1 MPRAKSHR
9 RAQAAKRRIAERQSW
24 TPGPPIPEFVAR
36 RGTGYR
42 HRVRR
47 WRTSELTHRP
57 IKFVTPAQRSDQQMV
72 FVIGDS
78 HLRAI
83 VDGFVS
89 MPQGSL
95 SFSFLSVPGGA
106 AADLRTEVMH
116 ASLPWTPDAVC
127 VCAPSN
133 NLTASRTIGE
143 AALDFGALLTTVC
156 NLWPKVFVLDFPPRI
171 NTDPGLQVLL
181 RQEYHRVTARMGLP
195 FVSVAEHLPLHRLEL
210 WCHDGVHL
218 SDTDG
223 MPVMVEL
230 LWDAAVRQLV
240 PPPAEP
246 PVSPRTSPRTRVS
259 PRLVVTGHVP
269 VPRHSDPWE
278 WTVVGRECKAG
289 SPTVRQSVI
298 PSNPVWFSGAMLDAM
313 EKVSPSSASDCTAAP
328 AAGQASPVKRQPRG
342 VATRSRGGK
351 RQVGVLA
358 TPSPA
363 RVIESAPRPS
373 PAVQQVEAAT
383 QEVLEGSAL
392 LLSAGVV
399 PEVVGEEEVAAA
411 CPAMAMESTV
421 EEGARMPQK
430 ISKAKSS
437 FSPCFSVKTAQLGS
451 NSNVVEMMSKS
462 SRGIKFVKVVRGSF
476 HQGDERFIYGGLQCM
491 AIALV
496 SLAKHMATS
505 VFLWEKHDLDCALVV
520 GDELYSSLRDHSCLH
535 QSGLLS
541 VPDLPQQLVIDGQL
555 HNFAF
560 GDVVFGEVGVTEG
573 ELVDFGVFISL
584 RNGLNRIF
592 SQYSACLLTLCGN
605 TSAIIC
611 ENGHFAVVDSHS
623 RSNIGLLQCNGT
635 SVVLHFACV
644 DDLHD
649 YICRLADSVS
659 SSQKLYELC
668 GVTVSCGVNPVPSGM
683 SVGSCG
689 TEMST
694 VLTPESNVTERMRN
708 EDFAS
713 MSECVVSVAPSL
725 SVANNSAQTLAIEVS
740 SESEEEP
747 TSTYVRKRKI
757 SAHTCVSK
765 KSKRFDVIEIN
776 SDVEFISAVRN
787 EELVF
792 CPLGVDVCQVLCTK
806 LNVDYVKVTGPV
818 STEVGLT
825 GVPCR
830 NEKVVA
836 DGNCFFRAIS
846 QAVSGSQK
854 HHRKIRLAVCKEL
867 ERNAGKYQSIL
878 RSDYSS
884 VLEYIHQSR
893 MRTVNTWATEVEIQV
908 TADWLG
914 VGVCTFYGGRWLK
927 YSSDNDLL
935 SAECI
940 YLENIMDTHF
950 ENVVCVCKPGL
961 QTCYGYC
968 KVNEVT
974 GYSIRSRMKDIVDCD
989 KAAVGCKLECVVSDK
1004 GIDSGDV
1011 VNDATEGKSSIKSLR
1026 SKYMSQKKTSQEKL
1040 NMLIREKRQI
1050 RSRKMYYENVLFR
1063 ERAKLWSVSNYHD
1076 NIPHRESVKAKSK
1089 FNSMVK
1095 YRDSLQHRE
1104 NVKGK
1109 SMLKYK
1115 DNLQHK
1121 DSVKARSI
1129 QKYRDNFQHKDSVK
1143 ARSIQKYRDN
1153 FQHKDSVKARSIQK
1167 YRDNFQHKDSVK
1179 ARSIQKYRDNF
1190 QHKDSVKARSIQKY
1204 RDNFQH
1210 KDSVKTRSIQKY
1222 RDNFQHKDSVKVR
1235 SIQKYRHNFQHK
1247 DSVKARSILKYRDNF
1262 QHRETVKAKS
1272 KVNSMVNYRDSIT
1285 HREKVKERSRE
1296 ERKRRYHDN
1305 SEFKQQV
1312 IASVGFSRK
1321 QKTEKSENFGFVM
1334 HQFLEKVR
1342 DGPHFVCCVCHRL
1355 MFRSQLLTCDREMY
1369 SRSSATTGIA
1379 EMCISEK
1386 FLHRCSDDCV
1396 VPCQLVSSRG
1406 QLWICYT
1413 CHNKISKG
1421 QIPAE
1426 CWVNTL
1432 MLDPIPPELACL
1444 NSLEQHLIA
1453 LHIPFMKMLALPKGG
1468 QNGVHGPVTCVP
1480 ANIVQTTNVLP
1491 RCSMEGSLLQVKLK
1505 RKLTYKGHY
1514 EYQFVD
1520 TSRVKQALEY
1530 LKRTNIY
1537 YNDIEFNEEWVN
1549 EFCRQKDGENEEDQP
1564 GSEDEAVVEKVVS
1577 CQEDLV
1583 VRNGEVTAQ
1592 AGGEVTE
1599 QAVVDGVEE
1608 TSEIIQDELL
1618 HDRQQ
1623 HCMFQD
1629 TCLMPIDIGQ
1639 EALDQY
1645 FDDIVNIAPAEG
1657 NSPVRVLSDHT
1668 NEAKC
1673 FPVLFPLGSK
1683 TFHDSRS
1690 YRLTLSRY
1698 FNNRIMHADGRFAQN
1713 VEYIFFAQY
1722 MSEIDR
1728 VSSSVSVALRK
1739 GKGGQKSQRISPEML
1754 MDEESLKKLL
1764 KCDEG
1769 YRFLKPIR
1777 GTPAFWQSVQKDIL
1791 ACVRQLGIPT
1801 WFCSFS
1807 SADLRWQNL
1816 LTTILKQEGRTQ
1828 TVEDLE
1834 WADRCELLRRNPVTA
1849 ARMFDYR
1856 WHCFL
1861 NEVLMS
1867 PSQPIGKIIDHFYR
1881 VEFQQRGSPHVHCLF
1896 WIEGAPQID
1905 KNTDEE
1911 VVEFIDKYVTCELP
1925 SDDDTLL
1932 DIVSSVQSH
1941 SKRHSK
1947 SCRKK
1952 KTTCRFNFPKPVSS
1966 RTFVCKIETKDCKC
1980 DHKVKET
1987 MNYPGSKNH
1996 PVCKCFDDDLMPK
2009 ERAQYILQ
2017 NVKTAVKKAQEEEV
2031 SFVSVEDLFQT
2042 LGINQGIFEEAYRRL
2057 EKKSTVVY
2065 RRGVNEVWV
2074 NQYSKQ
2080 LLKCWNANLDISFVT
2095 DAYAVVIYI
2104 ISYITKA
2111 EREIGLLLSNA
2122 QKEATKQGNLS
2133 AKEALKK
2140 LGSVYLHN
2148 RDVCAQEAV
2157 YRLTNMHL
2165 KECSRKV
2172 VFVPTGNNI
2181 VKMSLPLSVLKQ
2193 KTVCTELKTEDMWMP
2208 GIVDRYRNRP
2218 DNDVFDNMCMA
2229 TFASEY
2235 RVLSKNEKSKD
2246 MIELKSGLGFILRR
2260 TRSQFAVVR
2269 YMRFDLE
2276 KREEDHFQSLMQLF
2290 LPYRA
2295 DSDLKPEGFEM
2306 FSQFYNDGDVTFS
2319 DGSVHSVKTVVD
2331 ENRAKFEVD
2340 CPDLERAQEI
2350 VEQNGVDEDVWGEL
2364 CPEQEVER
2372 LECVDEMR
2380 QQQRGEKKDE
2390 QLLEAMENVPD
2401 LAADNR
2407 QLAHLERPRKIMP
2420 RHEGLA
2426 LVRSLN
2432 ETQMAIFYKVR
2443 QWCLQKVMGKNPEP
2457 MHVFVTGG
2465 AGTGKSHLI
2474 RAIQYEAGR
2483 LLSTLCHQPDDIC
2496 VLLTASTGIAAYS
2509 LNAATIHHTLSI
2521 GTHSSLPYTPL
2532 GEDKLNSLRAK
2543 FSQLQIL
2550 IIDEISMVDHNLLT
2564 YVHGRLRQ
2572 LKQTGDFSPFGNVSV
2587 IAVGDFYQLPP
2598 VKGKPLHNSQVGVG
2612 LWCHFSIVELK
2623 TIVRQKDSSFAEM
2636 LNRLRVR
2643 SKKNPMLESDVVML
2657 KSRETGEDSS
2667 ALHIFPTNM
2676 QVNEHNF
2683 NKLFAMCPDYI
2694 KIEAKDFI
2702 TNKKTGKLERGTQN
2716 NALDTCLEQTL
2727 YLAKNARVML
2737 CKNVDVED
2745 GLVNG
2750 ACGTVTDMDF
2760 GKDKTFPL
2768 KIYVKFDDD
2777 KIGLQRRKTYAHATV
2792 ECRNSTAIEPE
2803 KEKATKRGCARLQFP
2818 LKLAWACTVH
2828 KVQGLTVDEAVVS
2841 LKKVFAPGQ
2850 AYVALSRVRALSG
2863 LIIRDFTEK
2872 AIYCKDTIKEAMDSM
2887 PPFLIEQ
2894 PKPSINAHSF
2904 SVYLLNVQS
2913 LSRHLSDLVS
2923 CTQHLQPHCIAV
2935 TETWL
2940 TAQTSLNSVQMC
2952 GYTFHSRPR
2961 SLCYTNSNPKLSEL
2975 KNLQHGGVG
2984 LYCLDNLD
2992 YQILQVPNL
3001 NLECLVCLCINLNI
3015 LMAVLYRP
3023 PSYPSSLFKHNV
3035 EKLLDWL
3042 NPISKTIVL
3051 MGDFNE
3057 NILKESSICKF
3068 LSLKGFKQHVTQE
3081 TTEKGTLIDHVY
3093 VKTTRYN
3100 VECAVMPAYF
3110 SDHEGILCSFG
3121 VLDDQ
3126 GQLDD
3131 IDSLIMFDELE
3142 GVEEIFDVDFN
3153 LEQE

>member
-57 IKFVTPAQRSDQQMV
+57 IKFVTPAQRPEQQMV
-72 FVIGDS
+72 FVVGDS

-171 NTDPGLQVLL
+171 NTILL

-195 FVSVAEHLPLHRLEL
+195 YVSVAEHLPLHRLEL

-223 MPVMVEL
+223 MPVMVEV

-240 PPPAEP
+240 LPPPEP
-246 PVSPRTSPRTRVS
+246 RVSPRTSPRTRVS

-289 SPTVRQSVI
+289 TPTVRQSVI

-328 AAGQASPVKRQPRG
+328 AAGQASPVKRQMRG
-342 VATRSRGGK
+342 VARRSRGGK
-351 RQVGVLA
+351 RQVLP

-363 RVIESAPRPS
+363 RVIESASRPS
-373 PAVQQVEAAT
+373 PAVQQVEAVS
-383 QEVLEGSAL
+383 QEFLEGSAVPL
-392 LLSAGVV
+392 CAGVV
-399 PEVVGEEEVAAA
+399 PEVVLGEEEVAAA
-411 CPAMAMESTV
+411 CPAMPMESTV

-437 FSPCFSVKTAQLGS
+437 FSPCFSVSDDKAAQLCS
-451 NSNVVEMMSKS
+451 NSNVVAMVAKN
-462 SRGIKFVKVVRGSF
+462 SRGIKLVKVVRGSF
-476 HQGDERFIYGGLQCM
+476 HQGDEQFKYGGLQCM
-491 AIALV
+491 AIAFV
-496 SLAKHMATS
+496 SLAKHTVSS
-505 VFLWEKHDLDCALVV
+505 VFSWKRHDLDRALVV
-520 GDELYSSLRDHSCLH
+520 GDELYSSLRDHGIFMH

-541 VPDLPQQLVIDGQL
+541 VPDLPQQLVIDGQVR
-555 HNFAF
+555 NFTF
-560 GDVVFGEVGVTEG
+560 GDVVFGEVGVTDG
-573 ELVDFGVFISL
+573 ELVDFGVFVSL
-584 RNGLNRIF
+584 RNGLERIF

-623 RSNIGLLQCNGT
+623 RSNFGLLHCNGT
-635 SVVLHFACV
+635 SVVLHFACL
-644 DDLHD
+644 DELHH
-649 YICRLADSVS
+649 YICCFADSVS

-668 GVTVSCGVNPVPSGM
+668 GVSVSGGVSPVQSGI
-683 SVGSCG
+683 SVESCIID
-689 TEMST
+689 MST
-694 VLTPESNVTERMRN
+694 VPTPEPSVA
-708 EDFAS
+708 AS
-713 MSECVVSVAPSL
+713 VSV
-725 SVANNSAQTLAIEVS
+725 SVQTLAIEVS
-740 SESEEEP
+740 SGSEEEP
-747 TSTYVRKRKI
+747 TSTYGRKRKI
-757 SAHTCVSK
+757 SSHTCMSK
-765 KSKRFDVIEIN
+765 KSKRLNVSQIN

-792 CPLGVDVCQVLCTK
+792 CPLSVDVCQVLCTK
-806 LNVDYVKVTGPV
+806 LNVDFVKVTGPV
-818 STEVGLT
+818 SKEVGLT

-830 NEKVVA
+830 NEKIVA

-914 VGVCTFYGGRWLK
+914 VSVCTFYGGRWLK
-927 YSSDNDLL
+927 YTSDNDLL

-940 YLENIMDTHF
+940 YLENIMDKHF

-961 QTCYGYC
+961 HTCYGYC

-974 GYSIRSRMKDIVDCD
+974 GYSIRSRMKDIVDGD
-989 KAAVGCKLECVVSDK
+989 KAAVACKLECAVSDK
-1004 GIDSGDV
+1004 GVDSADV
-1011 VNDATEGKSSIKSLR
+1011 VKDATDVKSSSKSLR
-1026 SKYMSQKKTSQEKL
+1026 SKYMSHKKTTQEKL
-1040 NMLIREKRQI
+1040 NMLIREKRQLRI
-1050 RSRKMYYENVLFR
+1050 RKMYHENVLFR
-1063 ERAKLWSVSNYHD
+1063 ERAKLWSVANYHK

-1089 FNSMVK
+1089 LNSMVK
-1095 YRDSLQHRE
+1095 YKDNFQHRE

-1109 SMLKYK
+1109 SM
-1115 DNLQHK
+1115 
-1121 DSVKARSI
+1121 
-1129 QKYRDNFQHKDSVK
+1129 
-1143 ARSIQKYRDN
+1143 
-1153 FQHKDSVKARSIQK
+1153 
-1167 YRDNFQHKDSVK
+1167 
-1179 ARSIQKYRDNF
+1179 
-1190 QHKDSVKARSIQKY
+1190 
-1204 RDNFQH
+1204 
-1210 KDSVKTRSIQKY
+1210 
-1222 RDNFQHKDSVKVR
+1222 
-1235 SIQKYRHNFQHK
+1235 
-1247 DSVKARSILKYRDNF
+1247 LKYRDNF

-1272 KVNSMVNYRDSIT
+1272 KVHSMVNYRDSIK
-1285 HREKVKERSRE
+1285 HRQKVKERSRE
-1296 ERKRRYHDN
+1296 LRKRKYHDS

-1312 IASVGFSRK
+1312 IASVVFSRK
-1321 QKTEKSENFGFVM
+1321 QKTEKSEDFGFVM

-1355 MFRSQLLTCDREMY
+1355 LFRSQLLSCDREVY
-1369 SRSSATTGIA
+1369 TRSSATAGIA
-1379 EMCISEK
+1379 ETCISEK

-1468 QNGVHGPVTCVP
+1468 QNGVHGPITCVP
-1480 ANIVQTTNVLP
+1480 ANVVQTTNVLP

-1505 RKLTYKGHY
+1505 RKLTFKGHY

-1520 TSRVKQALEY
+1520 TSRVRQALEY
-1530 LKRTNIY
+1530 LKRTNMY

-1549 EFCRQKDGENEEDQP
+1549 EFCMQKDGENEEEQP
-1564 GSEDEAVVEKVVS
+1564 ASEDEAVVEKVEACQDDQVVS
-1577 CQEDLV
+1577 HCQ
-1583 VRNGEVTAQ
+1583 VTTQ

-1698 FNNRIMHADGRFAQN
+1698 FNNRIMHADGRFARN

-1754 MDEESLKKLL
+1754 MDEESLKQLL

-1807 SADLRWQNL
+1807 SADLHWQNL

-1932 DIVSSVQSH
+1932 DIVSSVQTH

-1966 RTFVCKIETKDCKC
+1966 
-1980 DHKVKET
+1980 
-1987 MNYPGSKNH
+1987 
-1996 PVCKCFDDDLMPK
+1996 
-2009 ERAQYILQ
+2009 
-2017 NVKTAVKKAQEEEV
+2017 KT
-2031 SFVSVEDLFQT
+2031 
-2042 LGINQGIFEEAYRRL
+2042 
-2057 EKKSTVVY
+2057 
-2065 RRGVNEVWV
+2065 
-2074 NQYSKQ
+2074 
-2080 LLKCWNANLDISFVT
+2080 
-2095 DAYAVVIYI
+2095 
-2104 ISYITKA
+2104 
-2111 EREIGLLLSNA
+2111 
-2122 QKEATKQGNLS
+2122 
-2133 AKEALKK
+2133 
-2140 LGSVYLHN
+2140 
-2148 RDVCAQEAV
+2148 
-2157 YRLTNMHL
+2157 
-2165 KECSRKV
+2165 
-2172 VFVPTGNNI
+2172 
-2181 VKMSLPLSVLKQ
+2181 
-2193 KTVCTELKTEDMWMP
+2193 
-2208 GIVDRYRNRP
+2208 
-2218 DNDVFDNMCMA
+2218 
-2229 TFASEY
+2229 
-2235 RVLSKNEKSKD
+2235 
-2246 MIELKSGLGFILRR
+2246 
-2260 TRSQFAVVR
+2260 
-2269 YMRFDLE
+2269 
-2276 KREEDHFQSLMQLF
+2276 
-2290 LPYRA
+2290 
-2295 DSDLKPEGFEM
+2295 
-2306 FSQFYNDGDVTFS
+2306 
-2319 DGSVHSVKTVVD
+2319 
-2331 ENRAKFEVD
+2331 
-2340 CPDLERAQEI
+2340 
-2350 VEQNGVDEDVWGEL
+2350 
-2364 CPEQEVER
+2364 
-2372 LECVDEMR
+2372 
-2380 QQQRGEKKDE
+2380 
-2390 QLLEAMENVPD
+2390 
-2401 LAADNR
+2401 
-2407 QLAHLERPRKIMP
+2407 
-2420 RHEGLA
+2420 
-2426 LVRSLN
+2426 
-2432 ETQMAIFYKVR
+2432 
-2443 QWCLQKVMGKNPEP
+2443 
-2457 MHVFVTGG
+2457 
-2465 AGTGKSHLI
+2465 
-2474 RAIQYEAGR
+2474 
-2483 LLSTLCHQPDDIC
+2483 
-2496 VLLTASTGIAAYS
+2496 
-2509 LNAATIHHTLSI
+2509 
-2521 GTHSSLPYTPL
+2521 
-2532 GEDKLNSLRAK
+2532 
-2543 FSQLQIL
+2543 
-2550 IIDEISMVDHNLLT
+2550 
-2564 YVHGRLRQ
+2564 
-2572 LKQTGDFSPFGNVSV
+2572 
-2587 IAVGDFYQLPP
+2587 
-2598 VKGKPLHNSQVGVG
+2598 
-2612 LWCHFSIVELK
+2612 
-2623 TIVRQKDSSFAEM
+2623 
-2636 LNRLRVR
+2636 
-2643 SKKNPMLESDVVML
+2643 
-2657 KSRETGEDSS
+2657 
-2667 ALHIFPTNM
+2667 
-2676 QVNEHNF
+2676 
-2683 NKLFAMCPDYI
+2683 
-2694 KIEAKDFI
+2694 
-2702 TNKKTGKLERGTQN
+2702 
-2716 NALDTCLEQTL
+2716 
-2727 YLAKNARVML
+2727 
-2737 CKNVDVED
+2737 
-2745 GLVNG
+2745 
-2750 ACGTVTDMDF
+2750 
-2760 GKDKTFPL
+2760 
-2768 KIYVKFDDD
+2768 
-2777 KIGLQRRKTYAHATV
+2777 
-2792 ECRNSTAIEPE
+2792 
-2803 KEKATKRGCARLQFP
+2803 
-2818 LKLAWACTVH
+2818 
-2828 KVQGLTVDEAVVS
+2828 
-2841 LKKVFAPGQ
+2841 
-2850 AYVALSRVRALSG
+2850 
-2863 LIIRDFTEK
+2863 
-2872 AIYCKDTIKEAMDSM
+2872 
-2887 PPFLIEQ
+2887 
-2894 PKPSINAHSF
+2894 
-2904 SVYLLNVQS
+2904 
-2913 LSRHLSDLVS
+2913 
-2923 CTQHLQPHCIAV
+2923 
-2935 TETWL
+2935 
-2940 TAQTSLNSVQMC
+2940 
-2952 GYTFHSRPR
+2952 
-2961 SLCYTNSNPKLSEL
+2961 
-2975 KNLQHGGVG
+2975 
-2984 LYCLDNLD
+2984 
-2992 YQILQVPNL
+2992 
-3001 NLECLVCLCINLNI
+3001 
-3015 LMAVLYRP
+3015 
-3023 PSYPSSLFKHNV
+3023 
-3035 EKLLDWL
+3035 
-3042 NPISKTIVL
+3042 
-3051 MGDFNE
+3051 
-3057 NILKESSICKF
+3057 
-3068 LSLKGFKQHVTQE
+3068 
-3081 TTEKGTLIDHVY
+3081 
-3093 VKTTRYN
+3093 
-3100 VECAVMPAYF
+3100 
-3110 SDHEGILCSFG
+3110 
-3121 VLDDQ
+3121 
-3126 GQLDD
+3126 
-3131 IDSLIMFDELE
+3131 
-3142 GVEEIFDVDFN
+3142 
-3153 LEQE
+3153 

>member
-1 MPRAKSHR
+1 
-9 RAQAAKRRIAERQSW
+9 
-24 TPGPPIPEFVAR
+24 
-36 RGTGYR
+36 
-42 HRVRR
+42 
-47 WRTSELTHRP
+47 
-57 IKFVTPAQRSDQQMV
+57 MV

-171 NTDPGLQVLL
+171 NTDPGLQDLL

-240 PPPAEP
+240 PPPPEP

-289 SPTVRQSVI
+289 TPTVRQSVI

-313 EKVSPSSASDCTAAP
+313 EKVSPSSASDCIAAP
-328 AAGQASPVKRQPRG
+328 AAGQSSPVKRQPRG

-351 RQVGVLA
+351 RQVLA

-363 RVIESAPRPS
+363 RVIESASRPS
-373 PAVQQVEAAT
+373 PAVQQVEAVA
-383 QEVLEGSAL
+383 QEFLRGSAVPL
-392 LLSAGVV
+392 CAGAL
-399 PEVVGEEEVAAA
+399 PEVVGEEEVAAT
-411 CPAMAMESTV
+411 CPAMPMTSTI

-437 FSPCFSVKTAQLGS
+437 FSPCFSVSDVKAAQCGS
-451 NSNVVEMMSKS
+451 KSNVVAMVAKN
-462 SRGIKFVKVVRGSF
+462 SRGIKLVKVVRGSF
-476 HQGDERFIYGGLQCM
+476 HQGDEQFKYRGLQCM
-491 AIALV
+491 AVALV
-496 SLAKHMATS
+496 SLAKHMVSS
-505 VFLWEKHDLDCALVV
+505 VFMWERNDLDSALVV
-520 GDELYSSLRDHSCLH
+520 GDELYSSLRDHGIFMH

-541 VPDLPQQLVIDGQL
+541 VPDLPQQLEIDGQVCS
-555 HNFAF
+555 FTF
-560 GDVVFGEVGVTEG
+560 GDVVMGEVGVTEG
-573 ELVDFGVFISL
+573 ELVDFGVFVSL
-584 RNGLNRIF
+584 RNGLERIF
-592 SQYSACLLTLCGN
+592 SQYTTCLLTLCGN

-623 RSNIGLLQCNGT
+623 RSNLGLLHCNGT
-635 SVVLHFACV
+635 SVVLHFGCL
-644 DDLHD
+644 DDLHL
-649 YICRLADSVS
+649 YICCLADSVS
-659 SSQKLYELC
+659 TSQKLYELC
-668 GVTVSCGVNPVPSGM
+668 GVSGGVSTVPSGF
-683 SVGSCG
+683 SVESCSID
-689 TEMST
+689 MST
-694 VLTPESNVTERMRN
+694 VPTPEPSVT
-708 EDFAS
+708 AS
-713 MSECVVSVAPSL
+713 VSVSNI
-725 SVANNSAQTLAIEVS
+725 SVQTLAVEVS
-740 SESEEEP
+740 SNSEEEP
-747 TSTYVRKRKI
+747 TSIYGRKRKI
-757 SAHTCVSK
+757 SSHNCMEK
-765 KSKRFDVIEIN
+765 KSKRFDVSEIN
-776 SDVEFISAVRN
+776 LDVEFISAVRN
-787 EELVF
+787 DELVF
-792 CPLGVDVCQVLCTK
+792 CPLSVDVCQVLCTK

-818 STEVGLT
+818 SKEVGLT

-854 HHRKIRLAVCKEL
+854 YHRKIRLAVCKEL
-867 ERNAGKYQSIL
+867 ERNAVQYQSIL
-878 RSDYSS
+878 RSEYSS
-884 VLEYIHQSR
+884 VLEYIKQSR

-914 VGVCTFYGGRWLK
+914 VSVCTFYGGRWLK
-927 YSSDNDLL
+927 YSSNNDLL

-940 YLENIMDTHF
+940 YLENIMGKHF
-950 ENVVCVCKPGL
+950 ENVVCVCQPGL

-968 KVNEVT
+968 KLNEVT

-1004 GIDSGDV
+1004 GIDSADV
-1011 VNDATEGKSSIKSLR
+1011 VNDATEVKSSSKSLR
-1026 SKYMSQKKTSQEKL
+1026 SKYMSQKKKTQEKL
-1040 NMLIREKRQI
+1040 NMGIREKRQL
-1050 RSRKMYYENVLFR
+1050 RSRKMYHENVLFR
-1063 ERAKLWSVSNYHD
+1063 ERAKLWSVTKYHE
-1076 NIPHRESVKAKSK
+1076 NIPHRESVKAKRK
-1089 FNSMVK
+1089 LNSMVK

-1104 NVKGK
+1104 NVK
-1109 SMLKYK
+1109 
-1115 DNLQHK
+1115 
-1121 DSVKARSI
+1121 ARSI
-1129 QKYRDNFQHKDSVK
+1129 LKYRDNFQHKDSVK
-1143 ARSIQKYRDN
+1143 ARSILKYRDN
-1153 FQHKDSVKARSIQK
+1153 LQHKETVKARSILK
-1167 YRDNFQHKDSVK
+1167 YRD
-1179 ARSIQKYRDNF
+1179 
-1190 QHKDSVKARSIQKY
+1190 
-1204 RDNFQH
+1204 
-1210 KDSVKTRSIQKY
+1210 
-1222 RDNFQHKDSVKVR
+1222 
-1235 SIQKYRHNFQHK
+1235 NFQHK

-1262 QHRETVKAKS
+1262 QHKDSVKAQSILKYRDNFQHRETVKAQS
-1272 KVNSMVNYRDSIT
+1272 KVYSMVNYRDNVK
-1285 HREKVKERSRE
+1285 HREKVKVRSRE
-1296 ERKRRYHDN
+1296 VRRRKYHDS

-1312 IASVGFSRK
+1312 IANVVFSRK
-1321 QKTEKSENFGFVM
+1321 QKTEKSEDFGFVM

-1355 MFRSQLLTCDREMY
+1355 MFRSQLLSCDREVY
-1369 SRSSATTGIA
+1369 TRSSATAGIA

-1396 VPCQLVSSRG
+1396 VPCQLVLSRG

-1480 ANIVQTTNVLP
+1480 ANVEQTTNVLP

-1520 TSRVKQALEY
+1520 TSRVRQALEY

-1549 EFCRQKDGENEEDQP
+1549 EFCRQKDGEYEEDQP
-1564 GSEDEAVVEKVVS
+1564 GSEDEVVVEKVAS

-1583 VRNGEVTAQ
+1583 VRSGEVTAQ

-1608 TSEIIQDELL
+1608 TAEIIQDELL

-1698 FNNRIMHADGRFAQN
+1698 FNNRIMHADGRFARN

-1987 MNYPGSKNH
+1987 MNDPGSKNH

-2306 FSQFYNDGDVTFS
+2306 FSQFYNGGDVTFS

-2572 LKQTGDFSPFGNVSV
+2572 LKHTGDFSPFGNVSV

-2598 VKGKPLHNSQVGVG
+2598 VKGKPLHNSQVGVD
-2612 LWCHFSIVELK
+2612 LWCHFSVVELK
-2623 TIVRQKDSSFAEM
+2623 TIVRQKDSSFAEL

-2643 SKKNPMLESDVVML
+2643 SKKTPMLESDVEML
-2657 KSRETGEDSS
+2657 QSRETGEDSS

-2676 QVNEHNF
+2676 QVHEHNF
-2683 NKLFAMCPDYI
+2683 NKLFDMCPDYI
-2694 KIEAKDFI
+2694 KIEAKDFL

-2777 KIGLQRRKTYAHATV
+2777 KIGLQRRKTYAHAAV

-2803 KEKATKRGCARLQFP
+2803 KEKATKRGCVRLQFP

-2894 PKPSINAHSF
+2894 PKPSINTHSF
-2904 SVYLLNVQS
+2904 SVYLMNVQS